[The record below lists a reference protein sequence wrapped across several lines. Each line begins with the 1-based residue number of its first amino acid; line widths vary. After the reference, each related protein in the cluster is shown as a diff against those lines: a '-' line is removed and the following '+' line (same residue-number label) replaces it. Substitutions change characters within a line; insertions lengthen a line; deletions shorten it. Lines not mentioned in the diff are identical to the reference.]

1 MPIEEKN
8 LYDFDGTIYNGNS
21 SIDFFIFC
29 LFQNTNL
36 VKYIPKNLSDLI
48 RVKTKLLELSKSQND
63 YCQFLTEIENIDS
76 LILNFWKYNNRKIKR
91 WYLSQR
97 KNDDIIITCS
107 PDFLITPICNHLKV
121 NSIATRVD
129 KNTGKILELC
139 YQDQKLKMLNEK
151 YPNEI
156 FDSFYTDSLNDDQIL
171 FQKARNS
178 YLVKGNKRIKIKNN

>member
-91 WYLSQR
+91 
-97 KNDDIIITCS
+97 
-107 PDFLITPICNHLKV
+107 CNHLKV

-178 YLVKGNKRIKIKNN
+178 YLVKGNKRIKIKNT

>member
-48 RVKTKLLELSKSQND
+48 RVKTKLLELSKFQND

-76 LILNFWKYNNRKIKR
+76 LILNFWKYNNRKIKS
-91 WYLSQR
+91 WY
-97 KNDDIIITCS
+97 
-107 PDFLITPICNHLKV
+107 
-121 NSIATRVD
+121 
-129 KNTGKILELC
+129 
-139 YQDQKLKMLNEK
+139 
-151 YPNEI
+151 
-156 FDSFYTDSLNDDQIL
+156 
-171 FQKARNS
+171 
-178 YLVKGNKRIKIKNN
+178 

>member
-48 RVKTKLLELSKSQND
+48 RVKTKLLELSKFQND

-76 LILNFWKYNNRKIKR
+76 LILNFWKYNNRKIKS

-97 KNDDIIITCS
+97 KNSDLIITSS

-171 FQKARNS
+171 FQKAKNS
-178 YLVKGNKRIKIKNN
+178 YLVKGNKRIKTKNT